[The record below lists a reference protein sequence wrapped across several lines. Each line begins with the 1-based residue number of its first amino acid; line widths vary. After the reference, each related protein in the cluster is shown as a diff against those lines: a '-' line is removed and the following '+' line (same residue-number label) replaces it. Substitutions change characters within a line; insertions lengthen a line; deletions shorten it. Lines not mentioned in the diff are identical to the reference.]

1 MKHKIL
7 LLLISLLLSTSLINA
22 QKGIPDFTI
31 TDIYGQKHTLI
42 SNYLDKGKYVFID
55 FFNTTCVSC
64 NLLSPIVDT
73 VFRDFGCNYGD
84 VIFLAIEKGHSYAE
98 TFQFTN
104 DYIMTFPAISGND
117 GGGNQV
123 HTDYEIPYTPY
134 KILISPNEEI
144 VSDNPY
150 AFDETVQKLRDTLQT
165 FGLTQQECQ
174 GNNFMFYSLISTSD
188 SIVGT
193 INESLKT
200 VNIIFPSK
208 TDLSSLTANF
218 RNAVNSTITINDIEQ
233 ISGETIN
240 DFTNPVT
247 YEITSEK
254 GITEIWTV
262 NASTNS
268 NIDFYN
274 KKFNV
279 YPNPSSGIFILENNN
294 YHNSEKIKAKIINI
308 TGQTIKT
315 VILNEK
321 DNIIDLSKLKKG
333 IYFLNFKINNVNVNK
348 ELIRY

>member
-1 MKHKIL
+1 M
-7 LLLISLLLSTSLINA
+7 LSTSLINA

-55 FFNTTCVSC
+55 FFSSDCVFC
-64 NLLSPIVDT
+64 NLLAPIVDT
-73 VFRDFGCNYGD
+73 VFRDFGCNYDD
-84 VIFLAIEKGHSYAE
+84 VIFLAIEKGHSNAE

-104 DYIMTFPAISGND
+104 DYKMTFPAISGND

-134 KILISPNEEI
+134 KILIAPNKEI
-144 VSDNPY
+144 VSDNSPT
-150 AFDETVQKLRDTLQT
+150 ETAQELRDTLLT

-200 VNIIFPSK
+200 VNITFPSK

-218 RNAVNSTITINDIEQ
+218 RNAVNSTITINGTEQ

-240 DFTNPVT
+240 DFTNPVI

-254 GITEIWTV
+254 GITENWTV
-262 NASTNS
+262 NVSTNS

-279 YPNPSSGIFILENNN
+279 YPNPSTGIFILENNN
-294 YHNSEKIKAKIINI
+294 YRNSEKIDAKIINI

-315 VILNEK
+315 ISLNEK

-348 ELIRY
+348 ELILY